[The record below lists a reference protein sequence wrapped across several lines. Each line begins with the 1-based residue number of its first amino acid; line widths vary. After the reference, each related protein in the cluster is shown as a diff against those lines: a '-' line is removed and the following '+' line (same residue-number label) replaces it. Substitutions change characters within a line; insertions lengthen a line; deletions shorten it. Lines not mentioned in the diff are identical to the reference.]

1 MNVTY
6 QDSILY
12 NDCEL
17 IFEAADETGRRYIAV
32 HIGDYKTGCEYIMA
46 PASPESL
53 VAFKNGKIDLRHL
66 LLDSPTQEWYTA
78 ALDVNDDD
86 VAIAL
91 KQKDTP
97 ISDCNDLPGAGFY
110 IGVGSSGDIVQE
122 VVPSRAPPN
131 TAPPN
136 AAAPP
141 PHRKM
146 ATHQRGLNRGHPRG
160 RSIGWTPAGQSTPC
174 LVGPEA
180 LLSRLAL
187 P

>member
-17 IFEAADETGRRYIAV
+17 IFEAADETGRRYVAV
-32 HIGDYKTGCEYIMA
+32 HTGDYATGCEYIMA

-66 LLDSPTQEWYTA
+66 LLNSPTQEWYTA

-91 KQKDTP
+91 KQQDTP
-97 ISDCNDLPGAGFY
+97 ISGCNNLPGTGFY
-110 IGVGSSGDIVQE
+110 MGVGNSGDMVQE
-122 VVPSRAPPN
+122 RVDAISRAP
-131 TAPPN
+131 
-136 AAAPP
+136 AA
-141 PHRKM
+141 
-146 ATHQRGLNRGHPRG
+146 GL
-160 RSIGWTPAGQSTPC
+160 STPRC
-174 LVGPEA
+174 GGN
-180 LLSRLAL
+180 RR
-187 P
+187 